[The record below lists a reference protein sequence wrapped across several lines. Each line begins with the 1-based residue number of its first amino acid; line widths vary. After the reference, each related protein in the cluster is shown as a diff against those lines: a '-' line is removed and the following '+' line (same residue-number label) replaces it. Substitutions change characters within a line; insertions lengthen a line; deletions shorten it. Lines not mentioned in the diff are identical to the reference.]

1 MDYEFGISRW
11 KLIYT
16 RWINNKAL
24 LFPTA
29 QGTIFN
35 SIMKNHMERNMKRN
49 VYIYITE
56 SLCCTADINTRL

>member
-1 MDYEFGISRW
+1 MERDGLGFGISRC
-11 KLIYT
+11 KLLY
-16 RWINNKAL
+16 RERINNKAL

-49 VYIYITE
+49 VYIYI
-56 SLCCTADINTRL
+56 